1 MIKFI
6 IISEK
11 MTEENKAPPPK
22 EEVKP
27 DEGAGGYKRIALIFI
42 VCMLGD
48 LLFRT
53 FAGGQNKE

>member
-1 MIKFI
+1 
-6 IISEK
+6 